1 MTRPRTPTARNL
13 CSSGARGKHLALVR
27 LARWPPASFFVGPT
41 ELPSDGPAHGRDRHP
56 DARLLFPQLAVAP
69 ERGVVVLFE
78 LAPQEP
84 LLFEGGE
91 DAPSSARRNSR
102 REVLALPPH
111 LQPAFEGGKGDGEDL
126 HDLPPWDAPIHRR
139 QSPDP
144 YVHGEN
150 AHARHPYMGPSYSQ
164 AALIHGTGTR
174 RATGGHRGRASSL
187 RACDPWRVL
196 GGSCAP

>member
-1 MTRPRTPTARNL
+1 MLLRRSRKAPRA
-13 CSSGARGKHLALVR
+13 CSSRSVA
-27 LARWPPASFFVGPT
+27 ASVFFVGPT

-91 DAPSSARRNSR
+91 DAPSSARRNPG

-126 HDLPPWDAPIHRR
+126 HDLLPPWDAPIHRR

-144 YVHGEN
+144 YVLRVD

-164 AALIHGTGTR
+164 AALAAPCID
-174 RATGGHRGRASSL
+174 RATLLCSSGPTPRWRASTDAPRCRHPRSGGVKAL
-187 RACDPWRVL
+187 RVSRL
-196 GGSCAP
+196 